1 MANVV
6 VGVTGGIA
14 AYKSA
19 ALVRLFSEA
28 GHSVQVVATV
38 NATRFIGTTTL
49 EALSH
54 NKVQIV
60 DPDLFTDVESVK
72 HVALA
77 KSADLI
83 VVAPA
88 TASFLAKVTAGI
100 ADDLLTTTVLT
111 ASCPV
116 ILAPAMHTEMW
127 ENPATQQ
134 NISTLRDRGVHIV
147 DPGVGRLTGEDTGVG
162 RLAEP
167 ESILATASALLGEKI
182 LDGVRVLVTT
192 GGTRERIDPAR
203 FVGNFSSGKQ
213 GLAFARAALEMGAS
227 VKVIAANVDKSLL
240 QGMDHLNVVSAS
252 DLLKS
257 VNDAM
262 GSFDLLVMAAAVA
275 DFSPSKVSDVKIKRV
290 VAGEKID
297 ISLTANPDIVAGL
310 AERRRSTGS
319 GAVIVAFAAESGDDL
334 EGLAK
339 KKLQSKKC
347 DFVVANSISSG
358 EVFGSDQNSVL
369 LVSDGESARFSGSK
383 LEVARAVLD
392 IVSSKVIRSPRGVS
406 K

>member
-19 ALVRLFSEA
+19 ALIRLFTEA
-28 GHSVQVVATV
+28 GHSVQVVVTT

-54 NKVQIV
+54 NKVQVV
-60 DPDLFTDVESVK
+60 DPDLFTDVEGVK

-88 TASFLAKVTAGI
+88 TASFIAKVSAGI

-111 ASCPV
+111 ATCPV
-116 ILAPAMHTEMW
+116 IFAPAMHTEMW
-127 ENPATQQ
+127 ENRATQQ
-134 NISTLRDRGVHIV
+134 NISTLRDRGLLIV
-147 DPGVGRLTGEDTGVG
+147 DPGVGRLTGDDSGVG

-167 ESILATASALLGEKI
+167 ETILAAASSMLGEKP
-182 LDGVRVLVTT
+182 LNGVRVLVTT

-213 GLAFARAALEMGAS
+213 GLAFARAASEMGAT
-227 VKVIAANVDKSLL
+227 VKVIAANVDDSLL
-240 QGMDHLNVVSAS
+240 LGLEHVNVVSAK
-252 DLLKS
+252 DLEKS
-257 VNDAM
+257 VNDSLE
-262 GSFDLLVMAAAVA
+262 SFDLLVMAAAVA
-275 DFSPSKVSDVKIKRV
+275 DYSPTVVASEKIK
-290 VAGEKID
+290 KID
-297 ISLTANPDIVAGL
+297 TGESFEISLTANPDIVGAVSANL
-310 AERRRSTGS
+310 KASGS
-319 GAVIVAFAAESGDDL
+319 NAVIVAFAAESGKDL
-334 EGLAK
+334 EALAK
-339 KKLQSKKC
+339 VKLESKKC

-358 EVFGSDQNSVL
+358 EVFNSDQNSVV
-369 LVSDGESARFSGSK
+369 LVSKGSSSRFTGSK
-383 LEVARAVLD
+383 IEVARAVLE
-392 IVSSKVIRSPRGVS
+392 IVSSKVVRSPRGES